1 MAQPPAFHVWI
12 DGASTREEWPL
23 ATVWP
28 REIAR
33 GVSLLSHAIGLARA
47 ALTELGVEST
57 GAVTVL
63 ATSKECAVEAKRL
76 GVDAVVSSN
85 PTELRRASISGETS
99 TFPLWPA
106 DIRTARDIGQILLHL
121 RAPLL
126 NASDVAALGR
136 ASADSKRHAE
146 VVVPVSRHPIAAFMP
161 HQGRMDF
168 STTMDGPRWRELEE
182 ARVVHCPLVVRA
194 RYGVDDGATL
204 APPVL
209 MTGDELSCFR
219 VLSEAD
225 LFVAS
230 RVLATP
236 SATQQGRRPWRIR

>member
-1 MAQPPAFHVWI
+1 
-12 DGASTREEWPL
+12 
-23 ATVWP
+23 
-28 REIAR
+28 
-33 GVSLLSHAIGLARA
+33 
-47 ALTELGVEST
+47 VESA
-57 GAVTVL
+57 GVVTVL
-63 ATSKECAVEAKRL
+63 APSKECAVEAKRL

-85 PTELRRASISGETS
+85 PTEGRRTSNSGETLML
-99 TFPLWPA
+99 PPWPA
-106 DIRTARDIGQILLHL
+106 DIRTARETCQILLHL

-126 NASDVAALGR
+126 SASDVAALGR
-136 ASADSKRHAE
+136 AALESKRSAE
-146 VVVPVSRHPIAAFMP
+146 VVVPVARHPIAAFMP

-168 STTMDGPRWRELEE
+168 SATMDGPRWRELEE
-182 ARVVHCPLVVRA
+182 ARVIHCPLVVRA
-194 RYGVDDGATL
+194 RYGVDEGAAL

-209 MTGDELSCFR
+209 MNGDELSCFR